1 MMLRLIAFCAFVHVG
16 AGQSCTTTSG
26 DACLFPFVYGGRL
39 YDTCTTSDG
48 DQAWCATQ
56 GGWGYCNDD
65 CPGVAIENTMEV
77 NPHNEAGKCSC
88 GVANRMSGN
97 KIVGGVETEMGEYPW
112 QVGLLFDS
120 DLPSAQGCGGT
131 LVGASHVITAAH
143 CTNGA
148 NPANLKVIIG
158 DTTLAISNDTTRFIK
173 GIAEIKEH
181 PKYGDMKYDIA
192 VIVLDSPVDLT
203 AYPNIKP
210 ACLPFCTRATDPEFV
225 GETAVVSGWGT
236 LGSGELMVS
245 NLNEVEVEVY
255 GKSNCGDHTSMM
267 TEDMFCAG
275 KMTGGKDSCQ
285 GDSGG
290 PVVIADPDNNDFY
303 SLIGVVSWGIGC
315 AAVDKPGVYADV
327 PYFMRDGWLQSA
339 LSGLDTCPP
348 PGNAVTRPVCTDSGT
363 TDRPATTTSSP
374 ATVTGSSTCGTTN
387 GYTCYFPFVYRGRQY
402 DTCTTADGYDPWCY
416 IDSNFENWGYCNSDC
431 PGVAVENTMVVN
443 PLNQAGKCSCGVA
456 NRMESRIVGGVE
468 TEMGEYPWQVALLF
482 NGDTPMY
489 QGCGGTLVG
498 ASHVITAAHCTNG
511 ASPSSL
517 KVIIGDT
524 TLAIS
529 NDTTRFTTG
538 VAEIKQHPN
547 YDENNDI
554 SNDISILVLSDPVD
568 LKKYPNIKPACLPFC
583 TSTIASDFVGES
595 GVVSG
600 WGATGSGQNLVST
613 LNEVDVEIYGK
624 QNCGDHTNMMTPDMF
639 CAGVMAGGKDS
650 CQGDSGGP
658 LVAEDPHNNGAYAL
672 LGVVS
677 WGLGCADVNRPGVYA
692 DVPFSMK
699 DGWLE
704 SQLSNL
710 NTCPPPGNAV
720 TRPVC
725 SDSPPTASTSAT
737 TTTTRPTTT
746 TFRTTT
752 TASTAGPTNPIVTSC
767 SSSGV
772 WAWVKIGD
780 KKKVKTEE
788 ECRRWCRQKDG
799 CSYWSF
805 LPAKK
810 VKKRRCKLYKV
821 AIEENNSWVS
831 APLDCNLAT
840 MKEE

>member
-1 MMLRLIAFCAFVHVG
+1 M
-16 AGQSCTTTSG
+16 
-26 DACLFPFVYGGRL
+26 
-39 YDTCTTSDG
+39 
-48 DQAWCATQ
+48 
-56 GGWGYCNDD
+56 
-65 CPGVAIENTMEV
+65 
-77 NPHNEAGKCSC
+77 
-88 GVANRMSGN
+88 
-97 KIVGGVETEMGEYPW
+97 
-112 QVGLLFDS
+112 
-120 DLPSAQGCGGT
+120 
-131 LVGASHVITAAH
+131 
-143 CTNGA
+143 
-148 NPANLKVIIG
+148 
-158 DTTLAISNDTTRFIK
+158 
-173 GIAEIKEH
+173 
-181 PKYGDMKYDIA
+181 
-192 VIVLDSPVDLT
+192 
-203 AYPNIKP
+203 
-210 ACLPFCTRATDPEFV
+210 
-225 GETAVVSGWGT
+225 
-236 LGSGELMVS
+236 
-245 NLNEVEVEVY
+245 
-255 GKSNCGDHTSMM
+255 
-267 TEDMFCAG
+267 
-275 KMTGGKDSCQ
+275 
-285 GDSGG
+285 GG

-363 TDRPATTTSSP
+363 TNMPATTTSLP

-416 IDSNFENWGYCNSDC
+416 VDSNFENWGYCNSDC

-554 SNDISILVLSDPVD
+554 SKDISILVLSDPVD

-583 TSTIASDFVGES
+583 KSTIESDFVGES

-658 LVAEDPHNNGAYAL
+658 LVAEDPNNNGAYAL

-692 DVPFSMK
+692 DVPFSMMTEDMFCAGK
-699 DGWLE
+699 MTGGKDSCQGDSGGPVVIADPDNNDYYSLIGVVSWGIGCAAVDKPGVYADVPYFMRDGWLQ
-704 SQLSNL
+704 SALSGL
-710 NTCPPPGNAV
+710 DTCPPPGNAV

-725 SDSPPTASTSAT
+725 TDSGTTDRPAT
-737 TTTTRPTTT
+737 TTSSPATVTGSSTCGTTNGYTCYFPFVYRGRQYDTCTTADGYDPWCYVDSNFENWGYCNSDCPGVAVENTMVVNPLNQAGKCSCGVANRMESRIVGGVETEMGEYPWQVALLFNGDTPMYQGCGGTLVEASHVITAAHCTNGASPSSLKVIIGDTTLAISNDTTRFTT
-746 TFRTTT
+746 
-752 TASTAGPTNPIVTSC
+752 
-767 SSSGV
+767 GV
-772 WAWVKIGD
+772 AEIKQHPNYD
-780 KKKVKTEE
+780 
-788 ECRRWCRQKDG
+788 
-799 CSYWSF
+799 
-805 LPAKK
+805 
-810 VKKRRCKLYKV
+810 
-821 AIEENNSWVS
+821 ENNDISNDISILVLS
-831 APLDCNLAT
+831 
-840 MKEE
+840 